1 MSDNKFIIQGQK
13 PLEGEI
19 EVRGSKNAAG
29 PILAAALLTNEEC
42 IIGNLPLVEDIFN
55 MIEVL
60 KDMGVKVDWLSER
73 KIRVKADSLTP
84 EKMDFE
90 KVSRTRISVL
100 LLGALLARIKH
111 FKISP
116 PGGDRIG
123 LRPISIHLS
132 ALEKLGA
139 KISRVEDFY
148 QVNCENLEGKEII
161 LKEFSV
167 TATETLMLAASLAK
181 GKTIIKGAACEPHVQ
196 DLGKMLRNMGAKIE
210 GEGTH
215 IIKIE
220 GKEKLKGVSHDIVSD
235 FVEAGTFIVAGV
247 VTPGKVRVKNVN
259 IDHLDFFLAKLQ
271 EIGVNLE
278 KGENSV
284 TVSYSLDLKAAK
296 VQSLPYPGFPTDLL
310 PIIIPLLTKAQG
322 KSLVHDPLYEN
333 RFNYVHELRKMGAD
347 IEIVDPHRAFVFGPT
362 SLNGLSIESW
372 DIRAGACLII
382 AGLMAEGKTTI
393 KNIFQVDRG
402 YEKIEEPLQKLGADI
417 KRIKI

>member
-259 IDHLDFFLAKLQ
+259 IDHLDLFLAKLQ